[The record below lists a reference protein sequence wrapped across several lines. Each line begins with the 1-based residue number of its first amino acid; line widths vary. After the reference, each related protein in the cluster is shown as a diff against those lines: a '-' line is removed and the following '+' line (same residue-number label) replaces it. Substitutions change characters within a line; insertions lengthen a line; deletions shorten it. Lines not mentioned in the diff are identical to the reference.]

1 MTACVNKKHSRRVAA
16 AVSASLVGAL
26 TLGAAPAVVLAQPE
40 AGVEQQ
46 FVSADGAFA
55 NAEVVNISFSQGGD
69 TVSTPGTDTDG
80 DYQFVYER
88 NHAVALRAVRLKVTS
103 SVQSHPDFTVDATE
117 EDSQFDIAYYE
128 RGEDGKPAEG
138 AQPITDDIINV
149 GEYVAVITAKEGSTY
164 GQGSVYITFDITP
177 RPLTGIEVKG
187 ERDSVYDAEA
197 KSLTFWMDV
206 DGKAGKEQLY
216 DPTDIEVTWIKTGG
230 DTSEKYQYDE
240 VVDQGTYR
248 ALVKAA
254 PGSNYAGTV
263 ELDTQLV
270 NVDPLNLGGTS
281 PVQPDH
287 YVYIPD
293 IFKTGDQPGTADLD
307 GIYID
312 GQYHG
317 KGSAIMKKLKMT
329 LTPDT
334 DVWYKN
340 DHYKFEVAEAT
351 KDDPNIDGQY
361 TMNAYKVGELA
372 KWQYKGKALSDH
384 QEIVVSAA
392 EGNFNDNLITATDA
406 EGKPQTVVK
415 EAVYDANGVD
425 VNYPKTVGST
435 GKYWWEVPGDYV
447 AIYRV
452 NTTANYELGG
462 QVIVNVK
469 VWADAVNADAS
480 ATVSYGGK
488 VVTSISETYN
498 GSDLAKQITL
508 DVKDSKGNP
517 LTRDTDY
524 TVSFYN
530 ADGDQVREVK
540 NAGTYTMKVTSNTYK
555 LSGTTEMTITIS
567 PLKIGA
573 IDSDKLISTQFGVA
587 GAEYEYLP
595 WTKAGYAVKGEGD
608 VQGLGLFY
616 LDEDEKEV
624 WLVTDRL
631 VNDVVKVVITNSEG
645 EVVDK
650 ITDEGAYTLSFVARN
665 DDAKN
670 NYVMPADL
678 VIECIKD
685 GKVADKDG
693 NKVNHVKFV
702 DVRYTDYFAN
712 AVAKVSD
719 KGWMNGYKNTSVFGA
734 LDNLSRG
741 QVATVLYNMAGGASL
756 KVEGSYSD
764 LWGYETGFSDVD
776 GKAYYAR
783 AIAWAKQSG
792 VVNGYA
798 DGTFHPDQAVT
809 RQEFACMLANYAKKF
824 DKSYEAPSADAMD
837 EMSDAAQV
845 ADFAK
850 TSVAWAVENGII
862 GNSGYVAP
870 GANIIRADAACMVY
884 NYAE

>member
-26 TLGAAPAVVLAQPE
+26 TLGAAPAVVMAQPE

-46 FVSADGAFA
+46 FVSADGAFSK
-55 NAEVVNISFSQGGD
+55 AEVVNISFSQGGD
-69 TVSTPGTDTDG
+69 TVRTPATDTDG

-88 NHAVALRAVRLKVTS
+88 NHAVALRAVRLQVTS
-103 SVQSHPDFTVDATE
+103 SVQSHPDFTVDATP

-177 RPLTGIEVKG
+177 RPLTDIEVKG
-187 ERDSVYDAEA
+187 ETDSVYDAEA

-216 DPTDIEVTWIKTGG
+216 DPTDITVKWVKTG
-230 DTSEKYQYDE
+230 DDATEDYQYNE
-240 VVDQGTYR
+240 VVGAGTYK
-248 ALVKAA
+248 ALITAA
-254 PGSNYAGTV
+254 EGSNYAGTV
-263 ELDTQLV
+263 ELDSKLV
-270 NVDPLNLGGTS
+270 EVHKLDLSQTISG
-281 PVQPDH
+281 H
-287 YVYIPD
+287 YVYIPA
-293 IFKTGDQPGTADLD
+293 IFKADGNKPTEADID

-312 GQYHG
+312 GQFHG
-317 KGSAIMKKLKMT
+317 KDSQILKELKLT
-329 LTPDT
+329 LDDPQ
-334 DVWYKN
+334 DVWYDNKA
-340 DHYKFEVAEAT
+340 YQYEVTA
-351 KDDPNIDGQY
+351 KDVDDPNITGTY
-361 TMNAYKVGELA
+361 TMNACKVGELA
-372 KWQYKGKALSDH
+372 KWQYKGQALTDH
-384 QEIVVSAA
+384 QEIVVSAT
-392 EGNFNDNLITATDA
+392 EGNFDDNLITATDA
-406 EGKPQTVVK
+406 RGNKLTVSRT
-415 EAVYDANGVD
+415 AVYNSKGVD
-425 VNYPKTVGST
+425 VNYPKTDAD

-452 NTTANYELGG
+452 NPTSGNKVGG

-469 VWADAVNADAS
+469 VWADTVDADAS
-480 ATVSYGGK
+480 AVVTYGGK

-498 GSDLAKQITL
+498 GTDLAKQIKL
-508 DVKDSKGNP
+508 DVKSDNGTALNEG
-517 LTRDTDY
+517 TDY

-776 GKAYYAR
+776 GNAYYAR
-783 AIAWAKQSG
+783 AIAWAKQAG